1 MYGIK
6 KKADLEKLSESDFLI
21 LDPYKAKKK
30 NMSQRLLLRGD
41 YDAKNYK
48 TANIKGYA
56 IGIYSG
62 TSKYTKKFNDL
73 KTAGDF

>member
-30 NMSQRLLLRGD
+30 SLLSRHLLRGD
-41 YDAKNYK
+41 HDAKNYK
-48 TANIKGYA
+48 TTNIQGYA

-62 TSKYTKKFNDL
+62 TSKYTKKYSNL

>member
-6 KKADLEKLSESDFLI
+6 KKADLENLSESDFLI

-30 NMSQRLLLRGD
+30 SLSSRHLLRGD
-41 YDAKNYK
+41 HDAKNYK
-48 TANIKGYA
+48 TANIQGYA

-62 TSKYTKKFNDL
+62 TSKYTKKYSNL